1 MSGPAALA
9 ALGLALA
16 LGAGA
21 AVAGPAAVPDVA
33 AAGLEPYQPPKP
45 APEFTLPDLDGRPRS
60 LAALRG
66 KLVLVFF
73 WATW

>member
-1 MSGPAALA
+1 VSGRGALA

-16 LGAGA
+16 VSAGA
-21 AVAGPAAVPDVA
+21 AIPGRAAGPDVA
-33 AAGLEPYQPPKP
+33 AAGLEAYDPPKP
-45 APEFTLPDLDGRPRS
+45 APEFTLPDLDGQPRS

-66 KLVLVFF
+66 KVVLVFF